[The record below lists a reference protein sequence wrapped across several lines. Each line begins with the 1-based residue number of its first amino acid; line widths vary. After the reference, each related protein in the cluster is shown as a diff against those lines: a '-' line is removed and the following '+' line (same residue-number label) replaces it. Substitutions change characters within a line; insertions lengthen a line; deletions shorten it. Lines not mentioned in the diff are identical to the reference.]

1 MSKDLIS
8 MGSKSKPSV
17 LQINEY
23 PQWRLRMIQFLNN
36 INKNLMK
43 SIKEGPEKPH
53 NIVDAQHAIDT
64 RPTV

>member
-1 MSKDLIS
+1 MSKNLIG

-17 LQINEY
+17 LQIDEY

-53 NIVDAQHAIDT
+53 NIEN
-64 RPTV
+64 